1 MRRKTLAERRRAPV
15 CLVLVLAVIG
25 TSSAC
30 SAADPAADVADPA
43 SDELAAALA
52 SGATRLTVE
61 TPIGPVALVGAT
73 LVDVTDESRDIDDAV
88 VLMSGDR
95 IVAAGPRGE
104 IELPADV
111 QEIDVT
117 GRWIVPGLI
126 DAFATLN
133 DQTYADAYLAMGV
146 TGIVGVG
153 GGRRGEL
160 WLNADPGP
168 RVFPLEGVGSEPM
181 ESVAAVEA
189 AVDELAANGVH
200 VALLMYG
207 LDVEQLEAAIS
218 RARQLGMAT
227 IGELGRSTYAEGER
241 LGLDAFV
248 HTTRYS
254 LDIAPREMAAAVA
267 AEPFSNELDS
277 PKWGY
282 YLWLARSDPNGTS
295 ATDHAEVLGGGT
307 AFLIPTLSLLYLD
320 YEQHANPWDF
330 PVAAWLD
337 PEKINAPADPQTGD
351 HTYDDAHMAAYAEI
365 AAQVLELESRY
376 RAAGASYLAGSATDV
391 WGTMPGISLHTE
403 MEMLT
408 RIGLSPREVLAAAS
422 ANVAKAL
429 HLDGLGTVVAGSYA
443 DLVVVGNDPTLDL
456 TTLQRPELVVSAGR
470 LVRWEDQ

>member
-1 MRRKTLAERRRAPV
+1 MPGETLDGSRRGSV
-15 CLVLVLAVIG
+15 CLALALAVIG
-25 TSSAC
+25 TSGAC
-30 SAADPAADVADPA
+30 SAADRDADAADPT
-43 SDELAAALA
+43 SDERRAALA
-52 SGATRLTVE
+52 PGATGLAVE
-61 TPIGPVALVGAT
+61 IPVGPVALVGAT
-73 LVDVTDESRDIDDAV
+73 IVDVTDGGRDVEDAV

-104 IELPADV
+104 IELPNDV

-160 WLNADPGP
+160 WLQADPGP
-168 RVFPLEGVGSEPM
+168 RVFPLDGVGSEPM

-189 AVDELAANGVH
+189 AIDELAANGVR

-207 LDVEQLEAAIS
+207 LDVEQLEAAIG

-227 IGELGRSTYAEGER
+227 IGELGRATYAEGER

-267 AEPFSNELDS
+267 VEPFSNELDS
-277 PKWGY
+277 PKWKY
-282 YLWLARSDPNGTS
+282 YLWLARSDPDSTPV
-295 ATDHAEVLGGGT
+295 ADHAEVLGAGP

-337 PEKINAPADPQTGD
+337 AEQINAPADPQTGD
-351 HTYDDAHMAAYAEI
+351 HTYDDAHMAAYAEV

-391 WGTMPGISLHTE
+391 WGTMPGISLHSE

-408 RIGLSPREVLAAAS
+408 RIGLSPRAALAAAS

-429 HLDGLGTVVAGSYA
+429 HLDGLGTVMAGNFA
-443 DLVVVGNDPTLDL
+443 DLVVTTGNPTLDL
-456 TTLQRPELVVSAGR
+456 ATLQRPELVVSAGR
-470 LVRWEDQ
+470 LVRWEAQ